1 MKRNLLIIALVL
13 FFSQLLSAQQQTVNV
28 DFSVMTKSRNIS
40 TFSNS
45 LFLRDSAFTP
55 DYYMQKSRVQKTT
68 AWVMLGT
75 GVGIFIIGAVGATN
89 NVFVD
94 ENATNTYG
102 VVALLGAGLALGSIP
117 VFIASGHNAR
127 KAATLSL
134 KNQNIL
140 FPQQNSFV
148 RRSQPT
154 ISIDI
159 PL

>member
-45 LFLRDSAFTP
+45 LFLRDSTFTP
-55 DYYMQKSRVQKTT
+55 DYYMQKSRVQKTA

-94 ENATNTYG
+94 ESATNTYG

-127 KAATLSL
+127 KAATLGL

-140 FPQQNSFV
+140 MPQQKNFV
-148 RRSQPT
+148 YRAQPA
-154 ISIDI
+154 ISLVI